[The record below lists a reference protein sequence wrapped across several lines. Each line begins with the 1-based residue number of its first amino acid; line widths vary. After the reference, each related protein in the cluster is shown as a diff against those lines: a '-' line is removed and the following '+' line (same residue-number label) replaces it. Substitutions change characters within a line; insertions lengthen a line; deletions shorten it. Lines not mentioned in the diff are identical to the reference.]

1 MKAPAVFNALLALS
15 ALTALGPS
23 CAATPAILLEAC
35 NAMEPA
41 RKRLE
46 CLRVANDLSRGTFDT
61 SSSSAGAAPQSL
73 YSPIQAARGP
83 LGGSQLRGRRPH
95 LLRRA
100 SRRYLHDHRERAQ
113 KLQRML

>member
-73 YSPIQAARGP
+73 YSPSKPRAALSAGRNYAVGGRTCYVGPRG
-83 LGGSQLRGRRPH
+83 GTYTITASGRKN
-95 LLRRA
+95 
-100 SRRYLHDHRERAQ
+100 YNGC
-113 KLQRML
+113 